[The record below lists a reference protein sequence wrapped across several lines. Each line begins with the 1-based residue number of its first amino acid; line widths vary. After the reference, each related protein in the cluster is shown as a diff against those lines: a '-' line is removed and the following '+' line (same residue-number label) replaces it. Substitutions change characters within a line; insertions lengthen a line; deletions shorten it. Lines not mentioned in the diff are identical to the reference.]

1 MLLELI
7 KGIRKQ
13 SRLQISKSLSLV
25 ENDSKIGRKL
35 LSELF
40 KYTGNAYKIGI
51 TGPPGAGKS
60 SLTNNLIKKYREL
73 DKKVAVIAV
82 DPSSPFTGG
91 AVLGDRIRMTSH
103 YSDKNVFVRSMASR
117 GGQGGLA
124 RKAQEASEVFDAAGY
139 DLIIYETVGVG
150 QIELD
155 IMQAA
160 DTVVVVL
167 VPESGDEIQMLKA
180 GLMEIG
186 DIFAINKSDRP
197 GSNKLLISLN
207 NILSLIEMNKEKWTP
222 KVIQTVASS
231 NHGTEDL
238 YSLIN
243 THKNFIKKN
252 GIYDRNIDIR
262 YKLCISDLITEI
274 YLDNFWNRNNISK
287 LNRELKKEYNK
298 RISPYDLAYRLKN
311 ER

>member
-1 MLLELI
+1 MLPELI
-7 KGIRKQ
+7 KGIRAQ
-13 SRLQISKSLSLV
+13 SRLLISKSLSVV
-25 ENDSKIGRKL
+25 ENDNIIGRKL
-35 LSELF
+35 LSKLF

-60 SLTNNLIKKYREL
+60 SLTNNLIKKYRDL
-73 DKKVAVIAV
+73 GKKVAVIAV

-103 YSDKNVFVRSMASR
+103 YSDENVFVRSMASR

-124 RKAQEASEVFDAAGY
+124 RKAQEISEVFDAAGY

-155 IMQAA
+155 VMQAA

-207 NILSLIEMNKEKWTP
+207 NILSLIEINKQKWVP
-222 KVIQTVASS
+222 KVVQTVASI

-238 YSLIN
+238 YSIIN
-243 THKNFIKKN
+243 THKKFIKKN

-262 YKLCISDLITEI
+262 YKLCISELITEI
-274 YLDNFWNRNNISK
+274 YLDSFWNRNNISK
-287 LNRELKKEYNK
+287 LDRELKKEYSK
-298 RISPYDLAYRLKN
+298 RISPYDLAYKLKN
-311 ER
+311 EK

>member
-1 MLLELI
+1 MLPELI
-7 KGIRKQ
+7 KGIRAQ
-13 SRLQISKSLSLV
+13 SRLLISKSLSLV
-25 ENDSKIGRKL
+25 ENDNIIGRKL

-60 SLTNNLIKKYREL
+60 SLTNNLIKKYRDL
-73 DKKVAVIAV
+73 GKKVAVIAV

-103 YSDKNVFVRSMASR
+103 YSDENVFVRSMASR

-124 RKAQEASEVFDAAGY
+124 RKAQEVSEVFDAAGY

-207 NILSLIEMNKEKWTP
+207 NILSLIEMNKQKWVP
-222 KVIQTVASS
+222 KVIQTVASI

-238 YSLIN
+238 YSIIN

-262 YKLCISDLITEI
+262 YKLCISELITEI
-274 YLDNFWNRNNISK
+274 YLDSFWNRNNISK
-287 LNRELKKEYNK
+287 LDRELKKEYSK
-298 RISPYDLAYRLKN
+298 RISPYDLAYKLKN
-311 ER
+311 EK